1 MSHTHAGA
9 IQVAKAAASVVA
21 AQDFNGAVVNVY
33 DTPTAQIK
41 WHDDGEYWYKCRHMY
56 TRTCTRAHTQH
67 THTQEHPLPPS
78 PTTPPSSESGSSYFY
93 PPICNCAGGTV
104 VGSLNFRVSF
114 ANEPYKHGALFEKRP
129 A

>member
-56 TRTCTRAHTQH
+56 TRMCMWAVH
-67 THTQEHPLPPS
+67 
-78 PTTPPSSESGSSYFY
+78 
-93 PPICNCAGGTV
+93 GGQV
-104 VGSLNFRVSF
+104 ME
-114 ANEPYKHGALFEKRP
+114 ANHRP
-129 A
+129 GGGG